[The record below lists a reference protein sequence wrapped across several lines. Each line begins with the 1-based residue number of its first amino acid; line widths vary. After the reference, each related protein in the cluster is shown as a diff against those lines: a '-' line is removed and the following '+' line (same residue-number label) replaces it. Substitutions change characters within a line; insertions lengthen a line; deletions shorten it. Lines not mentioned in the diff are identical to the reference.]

1 MDNLEDKL
9 LHQKL
14 LEPWQLDRAK
24 DGARYSGQSLWVNLV
39 KLGFLSEKDIALFLA
54 QESGI
59 PYVKVS
65 DYAIDQTVLHLVEEN
80 FCLQNRVIPLFR
92 LENVLFVACGNPLD
106 TAIQDTLAKMTGC
119 VIEPLVSE
127 THAILG
133 ALDLY
138 WHLDEKNFELAR
150 FIIKKNA
157 VQGVVQWRGADRLT
171 LQLPFELKILDE
183 AITLLSRRIIT
194 GNTFNISSDA
204 SALGAQTSIF
214 LPQGIM
220 VLLSLKI
227 VQEQAVSGKLIELR
241 GQIVR
246 CEMIKAQQYLLAIR
260 LKNAS
265 EAVKQELL
273 DLAAL
278 K

>member
-1 MDNLEDKL
+1 MDNLEEKL
-9 LHQKL
+9 LHEKL

-24 DGARYSGQSLWVNLV
+24 DNARYSGQSLWVNLV
-39 KLGFLSEKDIALFLA
+39 KLGFLSEEDIALFLA

-59 PYVKVS
+59 PYVRVS
-65 DYAIDQTVLHLVEEN
+65 DYVIDQAVLHLIEEN
-80 FCLQNRVIPLFR
+80 FCLQNKVIPIFKLQ
-92 LENVLFVACGNPLD
+92 NTLFVACRNPLD
-106 TAIQDTLAKMTGC
+106 AALQDSLAKMTGC

-127 THAILG
+127 AHAILG

-138 WHLDEKNFELAR
+138 WHLDEENFELAR
-150 FIIKKNA
+150 FITKRNA
-157 VQGVVQWRGADRLT
+157 VQGFVQWRGADRLP
-171 LQLPFELKILDE
+171 LQLLFELKILDE
-183 AITLLSRRIIT
+183 AITLLSRRVVT

-204 SALGAQTSIF
+204 TALGIQTSIY
-214 LPQGIM
+214 LPQGVM
-220 VLLSLKI
+220 VLVSLKI
-227 VQEQAVSGKLIELR
+227 VQERAVSEKLIELR

-246 CEMIKAQQYLLAIR
+246 CEMIKSRQYLLAIK